1 MFAKELFGV
10 TRPIRQLNLVYTLII
25 RSYTHIKIVMV
36 REEISII
43 LKELGDQFLD
53 VSRVCLATDPLFVNT
68 LEKTIRII
76 EFASLEFDHPLWV
89 LSNKESNDITW
100 A

>member
-43 LKELGDQFLD
+43 LKELGD
-53 VSRVCLATDPLFVNT
+53 
-68 LEKTIRII
+68 
-76 EFASLEFDHPLWV
+76 
-89 LSNKESNDITW
+89 
-100 A
+100 